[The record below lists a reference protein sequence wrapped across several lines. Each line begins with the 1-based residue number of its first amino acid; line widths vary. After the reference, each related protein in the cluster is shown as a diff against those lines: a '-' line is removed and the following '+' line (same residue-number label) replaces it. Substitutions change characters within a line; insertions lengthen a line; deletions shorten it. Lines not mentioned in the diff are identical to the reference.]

1 MSKNQI
7 ARTGG
12 CLCGDIRYEV
22 TGEPSATAICHCT
35 MCKRWTGSPFASA
48 AGFPA
53 DAVVWNK
60 DPTLYPSSDAGKRSF
75 CPKCGSSLGFD
86 WADGNVWITL
96 GSLDHPEQMRP
107 QSHIFAEEE
116 LSWAHLNDGIPH
128 HAQFAPT

>member
-1 MSKNQI
+1 MPKNQS

-22 TGEPSATAICHCT
+22 TGEPSKTAICHCT

-48 AGFPA
+48 AEFPA

-75 CPKCGSSLGFD
+75 CPKCGSSLGFH
-86 WADGNVWITL
+86 WANGTVWITL

-128 HAQFAPT
+128 HAQFGPT